1 MDKKCSKY
9 EGLFIFSDEET
20 LKKHIE
26 ECPEC
31 RAEHEKMQKVSELI
45 EKYQNTEDENKKMA
59 KEFFSSLPKGTEI
72 ELNSN
77 EDNPL
82 TIEAIKFARKYKGHN
97 YGDPALIR
105 FLTDYC
111 KVKSTVSFGTM
122 KSKMGKIRK
131 KF

>member
-1 MDKKCSKY
+1 MAVVALVEKLEEEKK
-9 EGLFIFSDEET
+9 
-20 LKKHIE
+20 
-26 ECPEC
+26 P
-31 RAEHEKMQKVSELI
+31 QKVRKNRKKEILFDSE
-45 EKYQNTEDENKKMA
+45 EENKKMA

-82 TIEAIKFARKYKGHN
+82 TIEAIKFARKYKGFN

-111 KVKSTVSFGTM
+111 KVKFTVSFGTM

-131 KF
+131 KI